1 MYTLHNLNI
10 KRSETTKF
18 TSRLLNTPADQNFW
32 VARLT
37 AYSISQ
43 GPQEPYQGDFGG
55 PWNGK
60 YWYIYLQ
67 YFNAD
72 WRISWP
78 FGIVCGHLA
87 HTFFTFWFA

>member
-43 GPQEPYQGDFGG
+43 GPQEPYQGENQGC
-55 PWNGK
+55 
-60 YWYIYLQ
+60 Q
-67 YFNAD
+67 TVYFLTKNPKLGIF
-72 WRISWP
+72 WRALEW
-78 FGIVCGHLA
+78 
-87 HTFFTFWFA
+87 

>member
-1 MYTLHNLNI
+1 V
-10 KRSETTKF
+10 RTK
-18 TSRLLNTPADQNFW
+18 
-32 VARLT
+32 VARRFIFLQKIPNWV
-37 AYSISQ
+37 Y
-43 GPQEPYQGDFGG
+43 FGG